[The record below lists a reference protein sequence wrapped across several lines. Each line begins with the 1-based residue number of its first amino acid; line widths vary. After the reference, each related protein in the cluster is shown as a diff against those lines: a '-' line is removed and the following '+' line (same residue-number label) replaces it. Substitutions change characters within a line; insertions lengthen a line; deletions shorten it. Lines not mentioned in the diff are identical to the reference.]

1 MTSYFYIFRFKKMF
15 YIVDNAQTDHFVAL
29 KSILQLMGHSWAD
42 RGITHVKFGRIK
54 GMSTRKGNVVL
65 LSDILDEAN
74 RRMKAKQLE
83 SPTTKVDVEANP
95 KVTGT
100 LACSALV
107 IHDLKQRRQRDYT
120 FQWDDALQVHWFLN
134 QLVRLQLQTFTL

>member
-120 FQWDDALQVHWFLN
+120 FQWDDALQVH
-134 QLVRLQLQTFTL
+134 